1 MSAKLMVCI
10 VSCIICHAISNIC
23 TKYNEKQY
31 SCISMVRKQKIN
43 KNLVE
48 FVSEKETVCDLAC
61 MDISFSFFSLLF
73 LF

>member
-1 MSAKLMVCI
+1 
-10 VSCIICHAISNIC
+10 
-23 TKYNEKQY
+23 
-31 SCISMVRKQKIN
+31 MVRKQKIN